1 MSFCW
6 AILSGSSL
14 LAHPA
19 YPVFL
24 LVTCALMITISAHYQ
39 AMDRTRALIT
49 LAVSHSCL
57 IDPNSFVLWKT
68 LGSGAQF
75 SVW

>member
-6 AILSGSSL
+6 AIFSGSSL

-24 LVTCALMITISAHYQ
+24 LVTCALMITISVHNQ

-68 LGSGAQF
+68 LGNGAHF